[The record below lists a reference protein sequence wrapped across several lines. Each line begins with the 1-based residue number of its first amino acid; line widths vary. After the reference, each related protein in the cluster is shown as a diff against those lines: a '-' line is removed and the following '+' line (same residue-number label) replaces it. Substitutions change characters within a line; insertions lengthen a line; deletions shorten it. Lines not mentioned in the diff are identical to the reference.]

1 MTTMERIDRLSKERS
16 RLYRSANGSRRSAPK
31 LKERIAKIT
40 GELDQLW
47 ELRRRERIGRLE
59 GIDLLVER
67 SYVNIYGDDY
77 RDAVAPATVED
88 EQDAMELV
96 A

>member
-1 MTTMERIDRLSKERS
+1 MTTMERIDRLSDERS
-16 RLYRSANGSRRSAPK
+16 RLYRSAVSSRRGAPS

-47 ELRRRERIGRLE
+47 ELRRRERIGRLD
-59 GIDLLVER
+59 GIDLLVES
-67 SYVNIYGDDY
+67 SYARIYGDDY
-77 RDAVAPATVED
+77 RDAIAPAAVE
-88 EQDAMELV
+88 EAPDAMALV